1 MNSYIKL
8 LYTVFSFIFLI
19 ASIEANAQNERVD
32 TNGVIRVAE
41 PEVPE
46 PVVNSGNLLAGLV
59 TLDFDTINLADFKVV
74 KIEDQLSKQQIDITI
89 STIDRSYTANEKRKR
104 LEKSLKQNKLMD
116 ESQTILG
123 VIGNTIYVHEE
134 VVIDEELRGTRERD
148 LREIKG
154 EIKK

>member
-8 LYTVFSFIFLI
+8 LYTVFSFIFI
-19 ASIEANAQNERVD
+19 ISSFEVNAQNERVD

-41 PEVPE
+41 PEAPE

-59 TLDFDTINLADFKVV
+59 TLDFDTVNLADFKVV
-74 KIEDQLSKQQIDITI
+74 KIENQLSKQQIDITI

-104 LEKSLKQNKLMD
+104 LEKTLKQNKLMG

-123 VIGNTIYVHEE
+123 VIGNNIYVYEE
-134 VVIDEELRGTRERD
+134 VVIDEELKGTRERD

-154 EIKK
+154 DIKK